1 MMASPGATGAP
12 SPTGGPGSRGSRV
25 VLQRHRWLVLAV
37 LVFINVLAYADRS
50 MLTAFAPQITAE
62 LALTNTQYGI
72 LTGPVWVFAFG
83 GMAMLFGSLADR
95 HSRPLI
101 IACGMVI
108 WSACTVASG
117 WAHGFGQMVAARFLV
132 ASGEAALVPAA
143 TAIIAEVFDER
154 RRGTVNGLFFFGLPL
169 GIGCAYLVSGT
180 IGEVLGWR
188 NTYYLLGAIGI
199 AIALPIA
206 FVPDERTRDHP
217 EEYGEPFLRQVR
229 ALVGELAVRP
239 AVWMV
244 IAGFVFAHVVFAQ
257 NPYVPLWLVRER
269 GADAVHIAR
278 EIGVLQIVFGG
289 LGAIVGGLVGDR
301 FAARL
306 PGGHA
311 TFPVLSLAVCV
322 PLMMASRLVSP
333 DNPLFHAGLAANF
346 FLPFSLYACTIAVL
360 QGALPERMR
369 ATGVGFT
376 MMCNNFLAIAVGTFA
391 VGAIS
396 DRLAA
401 TGHAAPLGTVL
412 LGTDLVAGLAI
423 ALYVGAAVLHRRGQ
437 APARPAG

>member
-1 MMASPGATGAP
+1 MAR
-12 SPTGGPGSRGSRV
+12 PGSRGNRV

-50 MLTAFAPQITAE
+50 MLTAFAPQITSE
-62 LALTNTQYGI
+62 LGLTNTQYGI
-72 LTGPVWVFAFG
+72 LTGPVWVLAFG
-83 GMAMLFGSLADR
+83 CMAMLFGSLADR

-101 IACGMVI
+101 VACGMAI
-108 WSACTVASG
+108 WSLCTVASG
-117 WAHGFGQMVAARFLV
+117 WTHSFGQMVAARFFV

-169 GIGCAYLVSGT
+169 GIGCAYLISGT
-180 IGEVLGWR
+180 IGEALGWR
-188 NTYYLLGAIGI
+188 NTYFLLGAIGV

-206 FVPDERTRDHP
+206 FVPDERSRAHP

-229 ALVGELAVRP
+229 ALVAELAARP
-239 AVWMV
+239 AVCMV
-244 IAGFVFAHVVFAQ
+244 IVGFVLAHVVFAQ

-269 GADAVHIAR
+269 GADAADIAR
-278 EIGVLQIVFGG
+278 EIGVLQIAFGG

-311 TFPVLSLAVCV
+311 TFPVLSLAICV
-322 PLMMASRLVSP
+322 PLMVASRLVSP
-333 DNPLFHAGLAANF
+333 DSPLFHAGLAANF

-376 MMCNNFLAIAVGTFA
+376 MMCNNFIAIAIGTFA
-391 VGAIS
+391 VGAVS
-396 DRLAA
+396 DHLAT
-401 TGHAAPLGTVL
+401 TGHATPIGPVL

-423 ALYVGAAVLHRRGQ
+423 VMYLGAAVLHRRDRSTGL
-437 APARPAG
+437 ATD

>member
-1 MMASPGATGAP
+1 M
-12 SPTGGPGSRGSRV
+12 

-50 MLTAFAPQITAE
+50 MLTAFAPQITSE

-72 LTGPVWVFAFG
+72 LTGPVWVLAYG
-83 GMAMLFGSLADR
+83 CMAMLFGSLADR

-108 WSACTVASG
+108 WSICTVASG
-117 WAHGFGQMVAARFLV
+117 WAHGFGQMVAARFFV

-169 GIGCAYLVSGT
+169 GIGCAYLISGT
-180 IGEVLGWR
+180 IGEALGWR
-188 NTYYLLGAIGI
+188 NTYFLLGAIGV

-206 FVPDERTRDHP
+206 FVPDERSRAHP

-229 ALVGELAVRP
+229 ALLAELAARP

-244 IAGFVFAHVVFAQ
+244 IAGFVLAHVVFAQ

-269 GADAVHIAR
+269 GADAAVIAR
-278 EIGVLQIVFGG
+278 EIGVLQIAFGG
-289 LGAIVGGLVGDR
+289 LGAVVGGLVGDR

-311 TFPVLSLAVCV
+311 TFPVLSLAICV
-322 PLMMASRLVSP
+322 PLMVASRLVSP
-333 DNPLFHAGLAANF
+333 ESPLFHTGLAANF

-376 MMCNNFLAIAVGTFA
+376 MMCNNFIAIAIGTFA
-391 VGAIS
+391 VGAVS
-396 DRLAA
+396 DHLAS
-401 TGHAAPLGTVL
+401 TGHAAPIGPVL

-423 ALYVGAAVLHRRGQ
+423 VMYLGAAVLHRRSH
-437 APARPAG
+437 APVRVSG

>member
-1 MMASPGATGAP
+1 MAR
-12 SPTGGPGSRGSRV
+12 PGSRGNRV

-50 MLTAFAPQITAE
+50 MLTAFAPQITSE
-62 LALTNTQYGI
+62 LGLTNTQYGI
-72 LTGPVWVFAFG
+72 LTGPVWVLAFG
-83 GMAMLFGSLADR
+83 CMAMLFGSLADR

-101 IACGMVI
+101 VACGMAI
-108 WSACTVASG
+108 WSLCTVASG
-117 WAHGFGQMVAARFLV
+117 WTHSFGQMVAARFFV

-169 GIGCAYLVSGT
+169 GIGCAYLISGT
-180 IGEVLGWR
+180 IGEALGWR
-188 NTYYLLGAIGI
+188 NTYFLLGAIGV

-206 FVPDERTRDHP
+206 FVPDERSRAHP

-229 ALVGELAVRP
+229 ALVAELAARP
-239 AVWMV
+239 AVCMV
-244 IAGFVFAHVVFAQ
+244 IVGFVLAHVVFAQ

-269 GADAVHIAR
+269 GADAADIAR
-278 EIGVLQIVFGG
+278 EIGVLQIAFGG

-311 TFPVLSLAVCV
+311 TFPVLSLAICV
-322 PLMMASRLVSP
+322 PLMVASRLVSP
-333 DNPLFHAGLAANF
+333 DSPLFHAGLAANF

-376 MMCNNFLAIAVGTFA
+376 MMCNNFIAIAIGTFA
-391 VGAIS
+391 VGAVS
-396 DRLAA
+396 DHLAS
-401 TGHAAPLGTVL
+401 TGHAAPLGPVL

-423 ALYVGAAVLHRRGQ
+423 VFYLGAAVLHRRGH
-437 APARPAG
+437 APVRVTG

>member
-1 MMASPGATGAP
+1 MAR
-12 SPTGGPGSRGSRV
+12 PGSRGNRV

-50 MLTAFAPQITAE
+50 MLTAFAPQITSE

-72 LTGPVWVFAFG
+72 LTGPVWVLAYG
-83 GMAMLFGSLADR
+83 CMAMLFGSLADR

-101 IACGMVI
+101 VACGMLI
-108 WSACTVASG
+108 WSACTAASG
-117 WAHGFGQMVAARFLV
+117 WAHGFGQMVAARFFV

-169 GIGCAYLVSGT
+169 GIGCAYLISGT
-180 IGEVLGWR
+180 VGEALGWR
-188 NTYYLLGAIGI
+188 NTYLLLGAIGV

-206 FVPDERTRDHP
+206 LVPDERTRDHP
-217 EEYGEPFLRQVR
+217 EDYGEPFLRQVR
-229 ALVGELAVRP
+229 ALVGELSARP

-244 IAGFVFAHVVFAQ
+244 IAGFVLAHVVFAQ
-257 NPYVPLWLVRER
+257 NPYLPLWLVRER
-269 GADAVHIAR
+269 GADAAGVAR
-278 EIGVLQIVFGG
+278 EIGVLQIAFGG
-289 LGAIVGGLVGDR
+289 LGAVVGGLVGDR

-322 PLMMASRLVSP
+322 PLMVASRLVSP
-333 DNPLFHAGLAANF
+333 DSPLFHAGLAANF

-376 MMCNNFLAIAVGTFA
+376 MMCNNFIAIAIGTFA
-391 VGAIS
+391 VGAVS
-396 DRLAA
+396 DHLAT
-401 TGHAAPLGTVL
+401 TGHATPIGPVL

-423 ALYVGAAVLHRRGQ
+423 VMYLGAAVLHRRDRSTGL
-437 APARPAG
+437 ATD